1 MRVQPFLYSKRVL
14 ANAKYLFFRM
24 RELERPS
31 AKQTFVGEPNFYGL
45 GSDWTITTPA
55 IKIHSAGQSG
65 LSLFLRNFPRSETP
79 VFRWNILGRNNLN
92 MRYGCIKRIGHELVM
107 MQEGLEHVL

>member
-31 AKQTFVGEPNFYGL
+31 AKQTFVAEPKFYGL
-45 GSDWTITTPA
+45 G
-55 IKIHSAGQSG
+55 
-65 LSLFLRNFPRSETP
+65 
-79 VFRWNILGRNNLN
+79 
-92 MRYGCIKRIGHELVM
+92 
-107 MQEGLEHVL
+107 